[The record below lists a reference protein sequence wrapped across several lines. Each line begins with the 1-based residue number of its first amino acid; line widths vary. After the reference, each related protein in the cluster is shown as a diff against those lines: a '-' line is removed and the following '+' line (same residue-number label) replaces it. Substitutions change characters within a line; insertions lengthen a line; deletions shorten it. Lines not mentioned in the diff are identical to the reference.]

1 MKKMISM
8 LLVLVMA
15 LSLAACGTA
24 PAETTAP
31 AEQSVP
37 ETTEAAKPETITIQ
51 ALNANKEMA
60 DIEVPYDPQRIA
72 ILDMPALDIVDAL
85 GLGDR
90 IVGSAKVTIEYL
102 TQYNPDDSNGAI
114 LNLGSVKTADLEQ
127 VAICEPDIIF
137 IGGRLSSMYAELEAI
152 APVVYLAVD
161 YEKGVVESTRYNAQT
176 IASIFG
182 KEAEVD
188 AMFDGFQPRID
199 ALNAVLNGRN
209 ILLAMYNNNAMSI
222 MDTQSQLNILAAELG
237 GSNLG
242 ETVGEVEKAT
252 HGEDAS
258 WETIVNLNPEYIFV
272 LDRSTA
278 TGAALGNKIDG
289 RDNHV
294 FCVIG
299 DGEADEGQ
307 VWEAL
312 HFAYAHKLDNIVYI
326 FDNNG
331 YQLDGTTKD
340 ILDHGSLAKKAEGF
354 GLYTQEIDGHDVNA
368 IYEAIQNAYAKKGVP
383 SCIVLNTSKGKG
395 ATFAEPKHDHSSQPK
410 EDQWVEAIAAA
421 EKALEDAKN
430 A

>member
-24 PAETTAP
+24 GNT
-31 AEQSVP
+31 
-37 ETTEAAKPETITIQ
+37 ETTEAHDHTHAADAETITIR

-72 ILDMPALDIVDAL
+72 ILDMPALDIIDAL

-237 GSNLG
+237 GNNLG
-242 ETVGEVEKAT
+242 ETVGEVEKA
-252 HGEDAS
+252 
-258 WETIVNLNPEYIFV
+258 
-272 LDRSTA
+272 
-278 TGAALGNKIDG
+278 
-289 RDNHV
+289 RDDYLMSL
-294 FCVIG
+294 IS
-299 DGEADEGQ
+299 
-307 VWEAL
+307 
-312 HFAYAHKLDNIVYI
+312 AHKHDAMSLYPVVGYI
-326 FDNNG
+326 IAKEREAQNVRLILTVKRNG
-331 YQLDGTTKD
+331 LSENV
-340 ILDHGSLAKKAEGF
+340 IAERLVK
-354 GLYTQEIDGHDVNA
+354 LYG
-368 IYEAIQNAYAKKGVP
+368 
-383 SCIVLNTSKGKG
+383 
-395 ATFAEPKHDHSSQPK
+395 
-410 EDQWVEAIAAA
+410 
-421 EKALEDAKN
+421 
-430 A
+430 